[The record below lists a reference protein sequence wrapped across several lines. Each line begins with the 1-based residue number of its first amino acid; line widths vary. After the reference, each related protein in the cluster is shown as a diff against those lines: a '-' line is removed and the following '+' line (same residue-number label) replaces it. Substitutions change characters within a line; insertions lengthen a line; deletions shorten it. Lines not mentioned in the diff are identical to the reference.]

1 MYPRV
6 LWDPSVDPMK
16 LPYKRSMC
24 PQPPLPTV
32 RPLLLFLTR
41 PCVQRAWVD
50 KASVAWAGEHGLV
63 ADGVVEPPNAVLT

>member
-1 MYPRV
+1 
-6 LWDPSVDPMK
+6 MK
-16 LPYKRSMC
+16 LPYKRSLC

-63 ADGVVEPPNAVLT
+63 TDGVVEPPNVVLT